1 MQKIQ
6 DFWAYS
12 KKNLLNAKLIARVK
26 DFREDKI
33 KSIPERNIQKLKAFS
48 QKPQF
53 QKQKV
58 FTASKAAGSLSL
70 WIRAVVDTYGA
81 LLVVEP
87 KKKQLAE
94 AEEKLS
100 SAEKILAEKK
110 AALEEVLSLLR
121 KLEEQYQTAKKKEEQ
136 LKKNVE
142 RCIIQ
147 LDRAEKLIK
156 GLGG

>member
-1 MQKIQ
+1 MEKKQ
-6 DFWAYS
+6 DFWGYS
-12 KKNLLNAKLIARVK
+12 KKNVLNAKLIARVK

-33 KSIPERNIQKLKAFS
+33 KAIPDRNIQKLKTFI
-48 QKPQF
+48 QKPEF
-53 QKQKV
+53 EKDKV

-94 AEEKLS
+94 AEEKLA

-110 AALEEVLSLLR
+110 AALEEVLNLLR
-121 KLEEQYQTAKKKEEQ
+121 KLEEQYQNAKKKEEE

-147 LDRAEKLIK
+147 L
-156 GLGG
+156 